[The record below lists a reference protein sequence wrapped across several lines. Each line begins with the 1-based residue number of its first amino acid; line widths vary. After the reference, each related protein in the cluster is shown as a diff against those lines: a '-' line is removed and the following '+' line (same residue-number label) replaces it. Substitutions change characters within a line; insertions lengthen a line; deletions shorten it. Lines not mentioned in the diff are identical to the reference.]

1 MNFIINPQ
9 NNQQYSIFSRKG
21 KKILK
26 QYIQSYVNGG
36 MEKPMPAEEKQP
48 VIAEEQPAEEQP
60 MVAAVKEENKPL
72 ILFLGGKAT
81 GNDLSSS
88 IENESNCQKLLDNNI
103 VFMSVK
109 NTLEDH
115 TKKSTHNICNICKL
129 RCKRCPSSE
138 QRMTIGL
145 DVEGSWDNETTWDAL
160 QQFID
165 SKFNYGTNTKFDT
178 IIIPKDTSNFLPD
191 NEDKMD
197 MIISKI
203 YSFLK
208 EGGLFYMPVPM
219 DGLVEF
225 MSPPSHCGL
234 TLKNKFHT
242 KLNEKFNN
250 NWKDTEIIDDKS
262 SLEKINVTQLE
273 NKILELIPNI
283 KLGRSMYHDKFK
295 EIKQIH
301 KIKQPITVHEFIP
314 IINKSPEEK
323 EPPFSC
329 YYFYFIYKKETLS
342 STST

>member
-36 MEKPMPAEEKQP
+36 MEKPMPAEEQP
-48 VIAEEQPAEEQP
+48 VIAEEQP
-60 MVAAVKEENKPL
+60 MVATVKEENKPL

-81 GNDLSSS
+81 GHDLGGS
-88 IENESNCQKLLDNNI
+88 IENKSNCQKLLDNNI
-103 VFMSVK
+103 VFMSIVVK
-109 NTLEDH
+109 DEIIEDIP
-115 TKKSTHNICNICKL
+115 THNICTICKL
-129 RCKRCPSSE
+129 RCKRCPTCAQSA
-138 QRMTIGL
+138 TIGL

-178 IIIPKDTSNFLPD
+178 IIIPRETSKFLPD

-219 DGLVEF
+219 KDLGI
-225 MSPPSHCGL
+225 SPTSHCGL
-234 TLKNKFHT
+234 TLENKFHT

-262 SLEKINVTQLE
+262 SLVKINVTQLE
-273 NKILELIPNI
+273 NKILELIPRYHIFQKI
-283 KLGRSMYHDKFK
+283 KKN
-295 EIKQIH
+295 KQ
-301 KIKQPITVHEFIP
+301 IKQPITVHEFIP

-323 EPPFSC
+323 DPPFSC

-342 STST
+342 SSPTSTST